1 MLKSIWDINTH
12 YYEKFKTRLP
22 RSQCWIHG
30 RHRIFTPY
38 FFLVTAVIPDD
49 KGINRK
55 LPPPCAPNTNC
66 TGAPIS
72 QRNILEVK
80 INAKDELLV
89 ENESISIDELKDI
102 TKVFLNNNGDGSC
115 DYCVGLKNKNLSDN
129 PKKAVVSLANSQET
143 SYDFYI
149 KVQDEITKAY
159 YELRSDYATTTL
171 KKPSHKLTIEELQT
185 VKKAYPFIL
194 SEAEIKD

>member
-1 MLKSIWDINTH
+1 MKSSRRDYPEVNAGSMADIA
-12 YYEKFKTRLP
+12 FLLL
-22 RSQCWIHG
+22 I
-30 RHRIFTPY
+30 

-89 ENESISIDELKDI
+89 ENESK
-102 TKVFLNNNGDGSC
+102 
-115 DYCVGLKNKNLSDN
+115 
-129 PKKAVVSLANSQET
+129 
-143 SYDFYI
+143 
-149 KVQDEITKAY
+149 
-159 YELRSDYATTTL
+159 TL
-171 KKPSHKLTIEELQT
+171 QKYS
-185 VKKAYPFIL
+185 
-194 SEAEIKD
+194 